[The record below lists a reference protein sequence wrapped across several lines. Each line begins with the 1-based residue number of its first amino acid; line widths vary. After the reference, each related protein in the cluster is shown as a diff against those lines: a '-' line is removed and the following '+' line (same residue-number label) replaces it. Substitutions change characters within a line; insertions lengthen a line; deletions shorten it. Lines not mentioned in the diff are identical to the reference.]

1 MEEWW
6 WLWRVSLTT
15 VVVLVFM
22 TPEAPA
28 HPGQRKK
35 ILAEKVRQLMD
46 WTQKNRVIRM
56 NDAMFNRFVLEKP
69 RNYSV
74 FVLFTTLQKFRLCV
88 TCKLALQEFQILADS
103 WQFSSAFSNKV
114 FFAMVDFDENPE
126 VSEMLQVMSVP
137 NVLHFSAKSEFK
149 ADDIYNFKER
159 VIIAQQMFT
168 WVAERTERWMVN
180 VRTRKPI
187 HYYYSFKLGI
197 SLALIGG
204 LVYVLKWNRKFIFN
218 KNLWAVLALCFV
230 ILMSSGQMWT
240 HIRGAP
246 FAQSN
251 THTGQTHYIHEVHYF
266 QFVAEVYIIS
276 LFHVCITLGMLL
288 LDTAATSPMN
298 VINRKIMSMT
308 CLCLVV
314 IFFSWLLSLF
324 RFKEP
329 NYSFHILV
337 D

>member
-1 MEEWW
+1 M
-6 WLWRVSLTT
+6 

-35 ILAEKVRQLMD
+35 TLAEKVGQLMD

-74 FVLFTTLQKFRLCV
+74 IVMFTTLQKFRLCV

-114 FFAMVDFDENPE
+114 FFAMVDFDESPE

-137 NVLHFSAKSEFK
+137 NVLHFSAKSKFT

-159 VIIAQQMFT
+159 GIIAQQMFT
-168 WVAERTERWMVN
+168 WVAERNERRMVN

-187 HYYYSFKLGI
+187 NYYYSFKLGI
-197 SLALIGG
+197 SLAFIGG
-204 LVYVLKWNRKFIFN
+204 LVYVLKWNRKFSFN
-218 KNLWAVLALCFV
+218 KNLWAVLAVFCDFDV
-230 ILMSSGQMWT
+230 IW
-240 HIRGAP
+240 
-246 FAQSN
+246 SN
-251 THTGQTHYIHEVHYF
+251 VDSYTRSPVCSKQYTGQTHYIHEVHYF
-266 QFVAEVYIIS
+266 QFVAEMYIIS
-276 LFHVCITLGMLL
+276 LFHVCITLEILL
-288 LDTAATSPMN
+288 LDTAATSPMII
-298 VINRKIMSMT
+298 INRKIMSMT

-324 RFKEP
+324 RFKEH
-329 NYSFHILV
+329 NYPFHILV